1 MILPEFE
8 YLAPETLDEAISIL
22 KGYGDEAK
30 ILTGGT
36 DLLNP
41 IKDYALDDDV
51 KKPSY
56 IVDIKRIPE
65 MDGIEFDA
73 EKGLCIGALTKL
85 VDIEQSEVVRK
96 EYPALAEAAH
106 VIASNQIRSK
116 GTMVGNICNA
126 SPSADSVP
134 ALIVL
139 EASLDITGPEGTRSV
154 PVEDFFTGFKT
165 IDLQDGEIVTAIR
178 IPPVGEN
185 TKAAYIKHAFRK
197 AMDLA
202 IVGVAA
208 KVTVEDGICKDAKV
222 ALGAVSITAVRAK
235 KAEEILIGSDLSAEV
250 LEKAGEA
257 AMLECKPISDVRA
270 SAEYRQDMVRVFTKR
285 SVAKALEQF

>member
-8 YLAPETLDEAISIL
+8 YLAPKTLDEAISIL
-22 KGYGDEAK
+22 KEYGDDAK
-30 ILTGGT
+30 IIAGGT
-36 DLLNP
+36 DLINP
-41 IKDYALDDDV
+41 LKDFALDDEV

-56 IVDIKRIPE
+56 IVDIKRLPE
-65 MDGIEFDA
+65 MDSIMFNA
-73 EKGLCIGALTKL
+73 EQGLCIGALVKL
-85 VDIEQSEVVRK
+85 VDIEHSEVVRK

-134 ALIVL
+134 TLIVL
-139 EASLDITGPEGTRSV
+139 GASLDIAGPEGTRSV
-154 PVEDFFTGFKT
+154 LVEDFYTGFKT
-165 IDLQDGEIVTAIR
+165 IDLKDGEIVTAIR
-178 IPPVGEN
+178 IPPVGAN

-208 KVTVEDGICKDAKV
+208 KVTVEDNICKDAKI
-222 ALGAVSITAVRAK
+222 ALGAVSITAVRAR

-257 AMLECKPISDVRA
+257 AMAECQPISDVRA

>member
-8 YLAPETLDEAISIL
+8 YLAPKTLDKAISIL
-22 KGYGDEAK
+22 KEYGDEAK
-30 ILTGGT
+30 IMAGGT
-36 DLLNP
+36 DVINPLKEHALN
-41 IKDYALDDDV
+41 DEV
-51 KKPSY
+51 KKPAY
-56 IVDIKRIPE
+56 LVDIKNLPD
-65 MDGIEFDA
+65 MDKIEYDA
-73 EKGLCIGALTKL
+73 EKGLSIGALVKL
-85 VDIEQSEVVRK
+85 VDIEDSELVKK

-134 ALIVL
+134 TLIVL
-139 EASLDITGPEGTRSV
+139 GASLDIVGPEGKRNV
-154 PVEDFFTGFKT
+154 LVENFFTGFKKL
-165 IDLQDGEIVTAIR
+165 DLQVGEVVVGIN
-178 IPPVGEN
+178 IPPMKEN

-208 KVTVEDGICKDAKV
+208 QITVEDGICKEAKV
-222 ALGAVSITAVRAK
+222 ALGAVSIHAVRAK
-235 KAEEILIGSDLSAEV
+235 HAEDILVGSNLSQEV

-257 AMLECKPISDVRA
+257 AMLDCKPISDVRA
-270 SAEYRQDMVRVFTKR
+270 SAEYRHDMVRVFTKR
-285 SVAKALEQF
+285 AVKKALEQF